1 VIDHSTRSWNGV
13 GNISECYWDSYGRG
27 YNQMGRWVESMDA
40 ERQTPAAVAGD
51 VVAAWQREILMS
63 MVSDD

>member
-1 VIDHSTRSWNGV
+1 
-13 GNISECYWDSYGRG
+13 
-27 YNQMGRWVESMDA
+27 MGRWVESMDA